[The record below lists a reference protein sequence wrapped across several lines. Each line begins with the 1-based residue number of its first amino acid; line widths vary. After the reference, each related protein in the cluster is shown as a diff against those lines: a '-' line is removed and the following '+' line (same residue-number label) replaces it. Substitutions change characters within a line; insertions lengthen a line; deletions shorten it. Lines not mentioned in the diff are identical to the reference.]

1 MKTLYV
7 VTAEGLETFVAWGK
21 EGIEEALRDL
31 YDAQVLDFRP
41 DRNGDFKIKALDRSG
56 VLPELTAEPHEIIY
70 GEQDAK

>member
-31 YDAQVLDFRP
+31 YDAQITNMCITKCNDL
-41 DRNGDFKIKALDRSG
+41 KIEALDRSG
-56 VLPELTAEPHEIIY
+56 YLPELIAEPQKEIY
-70 GEQDAK
+70 GEQE